1 MRVLTYDTDSIFKRP
16 EVVKRLKFLTNG
28 GWARHYNGSAMHED
42 IEARRP
48 GWIFI
53 AWDDGQIVGWAY
65 MTRRK
70 DHNMQIGVYVS
81 AQHRKQGIGS
91 KLLKRAKCLADE
103 MGCEIFSHGW
113 NRAGLSFYRKN
124 DISFTSRWE
133 Y

>member
-1 MRVLTYDTDSIFKRP
+1 MKVLTYESSSVFKRP
-16 EVVKRLKFLTNG
+16 KVVKRLKFLTNG
-28 GWARHYNGSAMHED
+28 GWARHCNGSAMHED
-42 IEARRP
+42 IEAQRD

-53 AWDDGQIVGWAY
+53 AWDNGKIVGWAY

-91 KLLKRAKCLADE
+91 RLLKRAKLLANE
-103 MGCEIFSHGW
+103 MDCEVYSHGW
-113 NRAGLSFYRKN
+113 NRAGLKFYQKN
-124 DISFTSRWE
+124 SIAFTPCWE